1 MLSLQVRG
9 VNFLKVLLVGGV
21 FSVSTVFAQSG
32 EKLDPA
38 LIKKGAGK
46 THVMGTTSG
55 CRDGIVPKVLEKLF
69 ADPTTTMRF
78 NFKLKSRK

>member
-21 FSVSTVFAQSG
+21 FSVATVFAQSG

-38 LIKKGAGK
+38 LIKKGAGILNPAPLSSNAMAAACS
-46 THVMGTTSG
+46 VFIFPCM
-55 CRDGIVPKVLEKLF
+55 
-69 ADPTTTMRF
+69 
-78 NFKLKSRK
+78 